1 MHVHIFKYLFVAY
14 REDYTRLF
22 EFVSEKNL
30 RVKNTGK
37 APVQTVSYNDDAS
50 SESGHDAYLERM
62 KAEGEE
68 RDSEDGVCVCMCVFC
83 DSNNNSL
90 HCYSI
95 TLIQRTRTLLLEPVA
110 VKMIS
115 SESHAH
121 THTHTHTHTCYPLGG
136 LHVHIWICFFDA
148 LIVMLCVQV

>member
-1 MHVHIFKYLFVAY
+1 MHVHIFKYLFVAC

-68 RDSEDGVCVCMCVFC
+68 RDSDDGVCACVYFVTAIII
-83 DSNNNSL
+83 
-90 HCYSI
+90 HCI
-95 TLIQRTRTLLLEPVA
+95 VIP
-110 VKMIS
+110 
-115 SESHAH
+115 SHLFRG
-121 THTHTHTHTCYPLGG
+121 LG
-136 LHVHIWICFFDA
+136 
-148 LIVMLCVQV
+148 LCCWSQWQ